1 MPDPTTVVHASAVA
15 WAGRGLLIRG
25 ASGKGKSGIALELMS
40 RGAQLVADDGV
51 VLERTDAG
59 VMMRAP
65 KALQGM
71 IEARGLGLLSADHLA
86 QAPLSA
92 VLDLD
97 APETDRLPPRRET
110 TLLGQ
115 KVPLLHFFDSPYFPA
130 ALMQYLK
137 GGRRD

>member
-1 MPDPTTVVHASAVA
+1 MADPTTVVHASAVA

-71 IEARGLGLLSADHLA
+71 IEARGLGLLSAEHLA

-97 APETDRLPPRRET
+97 TPETDRLPPRRET

>member
-1 MPDPTTVVHASAVA
+1 MADPTTVVHASAVA

-25 ASGKGKSGIALELMS
+25 ASGKGKSGIALDLMS

-51 VLERTDAG
+51 VLERTEAG
-59 VMMRAP
+59 VMMHAP
-65 KALQGM
+65 ETLQGM
-71 IEARGLGLLSADHLA
+71 IEARGLGLLSADYLA

-137 GGRRD
+137 GGIRD